1 MTRRALLWAVA
12 ALLGLAVT
20 AAMTWSVSRLTREH
34 IGLSAEP
41 RTMLNGLAPPRA
53 LPPGRDTG
61 AGAGRTTATSRP
73 ARRPSAGAGSAP
85 VSPVAPSVATPIPAP
100 TNLAPV
106 RPHPSRGDNR
116 DDSGG
121 GSRAGSGGP
130 DD

>member
-1 MTRRALLWAVA
+1 MTRRALAWAVA

-41 RTMLNGLAPPRA
+41 RTLLNGLAPPSA

-61 AGAGRTTATSRP
+61 AGASRTTATSPP
-73 ARRPSAGAGSAP
+73 AGRRPSTGAGSAP
-85 VSPVAPSVATPIPAP
+85 VSPTAPTVATPTPPPAP
-100 TNLAPV
+100 LPAV
-106 RPHPSRGDNR
+106 SPHPSRGDNR

-121 GSRAGSGGP
+121 TSRAGSGP